1 VKEPL
6 ARVNESIADVLKSIT
21 VYDLVD
27 HETAISR
34 AAHLHQLVSLSVTM

>member
-1 VKEPL
+1 L
-6 ARVNESIADVLKSIT
+6 ARVNDSIADVLKRIT

-34 AAHLHQLVSLSVTM
+34 AAQLHQLVSLSATM